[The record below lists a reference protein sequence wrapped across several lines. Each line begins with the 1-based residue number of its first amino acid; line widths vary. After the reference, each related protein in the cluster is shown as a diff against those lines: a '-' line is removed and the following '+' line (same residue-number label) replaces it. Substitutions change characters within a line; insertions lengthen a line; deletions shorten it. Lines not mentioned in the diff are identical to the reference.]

1 MSVRDLRAL
10 ASCGGTA
17 ESEFAGAVKSITMA
31 QAKML
36 FGFLLLICISTLSAV
51 IAIGHVR
58 QETSYGLP
66 EILGGLLVLA
76 GGFAN
81 WAFGESRSS
90 SGSTPKP
97 PEDGTP

>member
-1 MSVRDLRAL
+1 M
-10 ASCGGTA
+10 
-17 ESEFAGAVKSITMA
+17 KSITMP

-36 FGFLLLICISTLSAV
+36 FGFLLLLVIGALCAT

-90 SGSTPKP
+90 SGGDPVPLRKFR
-97 PEDGTP
+97 EDLPTLPHTESESDGIRTGS

>member
-1 MSVRDLRAL
+1 M
-10 ASCGGTA
+10 
-17 ESEFAGAVKSITMA
+17 KNWTMA
-31 QAKML
+31 QAKMV
-36 FGFLLLICISTLSAV
+36 FGFLLLFCIAVLAAV

-66 EILGGLLVLA
+66 EILGGLLALA

-90 SGSTPKP
+90 SKDTEQYQGP
-97 PEDGTP
+97 G

>member
-1 MSVRDLRAL
+1 MKWL
-10 ASCGGTA
+10 
-17 ESEFAGAVKSITMA
+17 TMA
-31 QAKML
+31 EAKML
-36 FGFLLLICISTLSAV
+36 FGFVLLLCITGLSAA
-51 IAIGHVR
+51 IAIAHVR

-90 SGSTPKP
+90 SGEETKK
-97 PEDGTP
+97 

>member
-1 MSVRDLRAL
+1 MIGFKTLN
-10 ASCGGTA
+10 
-17 ESEFAGAVKSITMA
+17 MA
-31 QAKML
+31 QSKML
-36 FGFLLLICISTLSAV
+36 FGFFLLFCIAVLSAI

-81 WAFGESRSS
+81 WAFGESRA
-90 SGSTPKP
+90 STKDVQILSKQRTEP
-97 PEDGTP
+97 

>member
-1 MSVRDLRAL
+1 MFKGL
-10 ASCGGTA
+10 
-17 ESEFAGAVKSITMA
+17 TMA
-31 QAKML
+31 QSKMA
-36 FGFLLLICISTLSAV
+36 FGFLLLVCIAVLSGI

-90 SGSTPKP
+90 AKEIEPKP
-97 PEDGTP
+97 